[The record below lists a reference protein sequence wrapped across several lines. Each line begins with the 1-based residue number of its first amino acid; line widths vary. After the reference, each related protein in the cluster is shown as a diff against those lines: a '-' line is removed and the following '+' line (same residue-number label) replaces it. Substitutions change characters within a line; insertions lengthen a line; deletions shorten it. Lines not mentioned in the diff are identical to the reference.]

1 MNDPRKTDWQIVK
14 RVFRYLASTKTLGIN
29 LRKTPHEV
37 LVIKGFC
44 DSDLGGDK
52 TTGRSTSG
60 NVLLVNNNPVLWK
73 SKLQKATAIST
84 MEAELYSLIELV
96 KEISWFTRL
105 CEETEP
111 IFEKP
116 IQVFIDNQST
126 IKFIANSTTHF
137 HSRAKHIRVKYH
149 FIMDLVNEGLIT
161 IKYVSSNENI
171 ADILTKLLKG
181 NNFISNAK
189 RITNST

>member
-105 CEETEP
+105 CEKTENQQLNLLPIQQP
-111 IFEKP
+111 IFTPEP
-116 IQVFIDNQST
+116 NTSEL
-126 IKFIANSTTHF
+126 NTT
-137 HSRAKHIRVKYH
+137 
-149 FIMDLVNEGLIT
+149 
-161 IKYVSSNENI
+161 SSW
-171 ADILTKLLKG
+171 T
-181 NNFISNAK
+181 S
-189 RITNST
+189 